1 MDRSLEEEADSFDR
15 PSSETSIVVNQCAKY
30 GDIRGY
36 ERLKDYY
43 TKEKMQYFLVTFNH
57 ERDVDAAVKALRHKK
72 KYDLSRP
79 VSDMYDADGNCR
91 PGGGIWF
98 CDKIPRRK
106 YVDVAFMRN
115 GGK

>member
-1 MDRSLEEEADSFDR
+1 MVNLDRSISGEANEPPPR
-15 PSSETSIVVNQCAKY
+15 PSSETSVVVNQCAKY

-72 KYDLSRP
+72 KYGS
-79 VSDMYDADGNCR
+79 
-91 PGGGIWF
+91 
-98 CDKIPRRK
+98 
-106 YVDVAFMRN
+106 
-115 GGK
+115 